1 MRMIMNR
8 VYILSSILFV
18 FFFQAIF
25 ATPVKTI
32 SDDSTLRSSLV
43 HSYFIETPSL
53 VLKKKPQLFTLPA
66 GEVVQVR
73 VEKGRDEFLI
83 ILSREMKGQFPGWAE
98 GSWVLY
104 RKIKD
109 GSPYKIRV
117 FLRSDPYVYV
127 QFRPFQTKKSL
138 MDVVVYNGY
147 VLQSVSIPFSFSQLY
162 TMPLTEVF
170 STVREIFPFRYFDV
184 SPDIYKNHRLF
195 VNKIRNELPQL
206 QYADDGA
213 LDETGTPV
221 FIATGEPQGT
231 EWGLNCSGFAK
242 WVVDLIVKPS
252 RNAYLPI
259 VPLKNPVG
267 TRGSG
272 FTEAYEQILDPYF
285 GLDWTRN
292 LALMAYQELFPGTKS
307 DLETIDVREVPI
319 SALLVQNGSRV
330 IIENYPQY
338 LPDAG
343 FCVEGLPAILYT
355 LAIDTPNFFYLASV
369 NTVDIQKPNLRR
381 HYHVAVLIPYFESD
395 GDFRVAVF
403 ESAAE
408 TNLNVFVQRYPA
420 QQVHL
425 VRIPIV
431 NLSY

>member
-1 MRMIMNR
+1 
-8 VYILSSILFV
+8 
-18 FFFQAIF
+18 
-25 ATPVKTI
+25 
-32 SDDSTLRSSLV
+32 LRNSLV
-43 HSYFIETPSL
+43 HSYFIEAPSL
-53 VLKKKPQLFTLPA
+53 VLKKKPQLFTLPS
-66 GEVVQVR
+66 GETVQVR
-73 VEKGRDEFLI
+73 VEKGSDEFLI
-83 ILSREMKGQFPGWAE
+83 ILSREMNGQFPGWTE

-109 GSPYKIRV
+109 GSPSKIRV
-117 FLRSDPYVYV
+117 FLRSDPSVYV
-127 QFRPFQTKKSL
+127 QFSPFQEKKSL
-138 MDVVVYNGY
+138 MDVIVYKGY
-147 VLQSVSIPFSFSQLY
+147 VLKSVSIPFSFSQLY
-162 TMPLTEVF
+162 TIPLTEVF

-213 LDETGTPV
+213 LDETGKPV
-221 FIATGEPQGT
+221 FIATGESQST
-231 EWGLNCSGFAK
+231 EWGLNCSGFVK
-242 WVVDLIVKPS
+242 WVVDLIVKPY
-252 RNAYLPI
+252 RNACLPI
-259 VPLKNPVG
+259 APLKKPAG

-292 LALMAYQELFPGTKS
+292 LALMAYQEIFPGIKP
-307 DLETIDVREVPI
+307 DLETVDVREVPI
-319 SALLVQNGSRV
+319 SALLVRNGAKTV
-330 IIENYPQY
+330 IENYPQY
-338 LPDAG
+338 LPNVG

-369 NTVDIQKPNLRR
+369 NTVDTQKPGLRR
-381 HYHVAVLIPYFESD
+381 HYHVAVLIPYFELD
-395 GDFRVAVF
+395 GNFKVAVF

-408 TNLNVFVQRYPA
+408 TDLDAFVRRYPN
-420 QQVHL
+420 QQVHF